1 MTSIR
6 VQRRV
11 PRIHWVDSNGPHS
24 VTLRGKAVAGSS
36 PGADLVVSDPSVSRM
51 HVEFEPTDSG
61 VVVRDVGSRN
71 GTWLFGNSVQHA
83 RLSPG
88 QSVRVGVTEL
98 NIDFDALETEE
109 IELWPEDHFVD
120 LVGGSEIMRRL
131 YATLARV
138 AQSDA
143 SVLIHGETGTGKELV
158 ARSLHDAGPRKL
170 KPFVV
175 VDCAALPEQLLDAE
189 LFGHVRG
196 AFTGAVQTRAGAI
209 EEADGGTVF
218 LDEIGELPV
227 SMQPKL
233 LRVLEQKTVRRVGES
248 NHRSVDV
255 RFVCATHRDLLAM
268 VNSGTFREDLYFR
281 LAVVPVTLPALRDRP
296 SDIAVLVEHFL
307 RKASAPAFPP
317 DLVREL
323 SSRTWRGNVREL
335 RNFVERV
342 RALGHEGALAL
353 SPAEGRSHHA
363 RAHSAAPAM
372 ATLPPPADVRISSA
386 HVADAGSSAHSSN
399 SWGTPAAPVVG
410 AFTLPPTAMPSV
422 GLVALQGSPASS
434 DDALYRL
441 DYKTFRER
449 WIEEGEK
456 TYLQKLL
463 DRHARNVVA
472 AAKEAQVDRTY
483 IYRLMRKYGI
493 E

>member
-11 PRIHWVDSNGPHS
+11 PRIHWVDSNGSHS

-36 PGADLVVSDPSVSRM
+36 PGADLVVADPSVSRM

-71 GTWLFGNSVQHA
+71 GTWLLGNSVQHA

-88 QSVRVGVTEL
+88 QSVRVGITDL
-98 NIDFDALETEE
+98 HIDFDAVETEE

-138 AQSDA
+138 ALSDA

-158 ARSLHDAGPRKL
+158 ARSLHDAGPRKS

-189 LFGHVRG
+189 LFGHARG

-248 NHRSVDV
+248 THRPVDV

-268 VNSGTFREDLYFR
+268 VNGGTFREDLYFR

-296 SDIAVLVEHFL
+296 SDIPMLVEHFL
-307 RKASAPAFPP
+307 RKAAAPPFPP
-317 DLVREL
+317 ELVREL
-323 SSRTWRGNVREL
+323 SSRSWRGNVREL

-353 SPAEGRSHHA
+353 SPSESRGSVAS
-363 RAHSAAPAM
+363 RAQSAAPSL
-372 ATLPPPADVRISSA
+372 ATLPPPAEFRA
-386 HVADAGSSAHSSN
+386 PALP
-399 SWGTPAAPVVG
+399 SWGTPAAPAVG
-410 AFTLPPTAMPSV
+410 SFTLPPA
-422 GLVALQGSPASS
+422 ALPMAQASS
-434 DDALYRL
+434 PSWVSDEAIYQL
-441 DYKTFRER
+441 DYKAFRER
-449 WIEEGEK
+449 WVEEGEK
-456 TYLQKLL
+456 TYVLKLL
-463 DRHARNVVA
+463 ERHQRNVVA

>member
-11 PRIHWVDSNGPHS
+11 PRIHWVDSSGSHS
-24 VTLRGKAVAGSS
+24 ITLRGKAVVGSS
-36 PGADLVVSDPSVSRM
+36 PGADVVVSDPSVSRL
-51 HVEFEPTDSG
+51 HVEFEPTEAG
-61 VVVRDVGSRN
+61 VVMRDVGSRN
-71 GTWLFGNSVQHA
+71 GTWLLGNSVQHA

-88 QSVRVGVTEL
+88 QSVRIGVTEL
-98 NIDFDALETEE
+98 HVDYDELETEE
-109 IELWPEDHFVD
+109 IELWPDDHFVD
-120 LVGGSEIMRRL
+120 LVGGSEVMRRL
-131 YATLARV
+131 YATLSRV

-158 ARSLHDAGPRKL
+158 ARSLHDAGPRRG

-189 LFGHVRG
+189 LFGHARG
-196 AFTGAVQTRAGAI
+196 AFTGAVQTREGAI

-248 NHRSVDV
+248 QHRPVDV

-268 VNSGTFREDLYFR
+268 VNGGQFREDLYFR
-281 LAVVPVTLPALRDRP
+281 LAVVPVTLPPLRDRP
-296 SDIAVLVEHFL
+296 GDIPQLVAHFL
-307 RKASAPAFPP
+307 RRAGSASFPEE
-317 DLVREL
+317 LVREL
-323 SSRTWRGNVREL
+323 SSRQWRGNVREL

-353 SPAEGRSHHA
+353 SPPEARTSHGA
-363 RAHSAAPAM
+363 RAASSVPVLGTM
-372 ATLPPPADVRISSA
+372 PPPAEFRQPSVL
-386 HVADAGSSAHSSN
+386 N
-399 SWGTPAAPVVG
+399 WGTPAAPAVG
-410 AFTLPPTAMPSV
+410 TFTLPPSPLPVVPSTEPRDE
-422 GLVALQGSPASS
+422 S
-434 DDALYRL
+434 LYQL

-449 WIEEGEK
+449 WVEEGEK
-456 TYLQKLL
+456 NYVSKLL
-463 DRHARNVVA
+463 ERHNRNVVA